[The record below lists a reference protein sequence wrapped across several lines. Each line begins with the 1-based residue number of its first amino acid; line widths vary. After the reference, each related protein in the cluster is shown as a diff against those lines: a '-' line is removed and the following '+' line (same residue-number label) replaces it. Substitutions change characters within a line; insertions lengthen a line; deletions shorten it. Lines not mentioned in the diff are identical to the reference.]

1 MTVFLLR
8 TCNDLLWRFLG
19 LVRCVR
25 DASIDLISLYRIVYD
40 ECMDAVRKINSING
54 KFNVIFAE
62 NKNCMEMSSC
72 QKTWKIISAT
82 EGKLSVCSD
91 VVINAGLQFVYY

>member
-1 MTVFLLR
+1 M
-8 TCNDLLWRFLG
+8 
-19 LVRCVR
+19 VRCVR

-40 ECMDAVRKINSING
+40 ECMDDVRKINSIG
-54 KFNVIFAE
+54 KNVILAE

-91 VVINAGLQFVYY
+91 VVINAWLQFVYY